1 MYKRLGYI
9 GIHVMGQNTSPVA
22 FTEGQ
27 NVFDTDQ
34 GRDDGEA
41 YVVGVTD
48 QQADGYHIEAIDKT
62 VAECNPNCPSDDR
75 VVEIVFADELDS
87 QEIGVMEKD
96 ASMKTSRGREF
107 GTVFAQ
113 NLRNHDET
121 TVYTYPES
129 RLEAM

>member
-1 MYKRLGYI
+1 MR
-9 GIHVMGQNTSPVA
+9 QNTSTAPLS
-22 FTEGQ
+22 ELQ
-27 NVFDTDQ
+27 NVFDSNQ

-48 QQADGYHIEAIDKT
+48 QRADDYYIDAIDKT
-62 VAECNPNCPSDDR
+62 VAECNPDCPSDDR

-87 QEIGVMEKD
+87 QKIGVMEKD
-96 ASMKTSRGREF
+96 ASMKASKGRDF
-107 GTVFAQ
+107 GAVFAE
-113 NLRNHDET
+113 NLRSHDDT

>member
-1 MYKRLGYI
+1 MR
-9 GIHVMGQNTSPVA
+9 QNTSPIG

-27 NVFDTDQ
+27 NVFDTNQ
-34 GRDDGEA
+34 GRDGGEA

-48 QQADGYHIEAIDKT
+48 QRADDYYIEAIDKT
-62 VAECNPNCPSDDR
+62 VAECNPDCPGDDR

-87 QEIGVMEKD
+87 QTIGVMEKD
-96 ASMKTSRGREF
+96 ASMKTSQDRDF

-113 NLRNHDET
+113 NLRSHDDT